1 MPARPPAYGSCRL
14 SGRIRPPGR
23 RTTIV
28 CTEPWDTGDYEMNQ
42 QLSDT
47 NIAFVGAGS
56 MAEAIVRGLVTKR
69 LADPRR
75 ITVINRA
82 NRDRLMELSEKYGV
96 EPALEADKKDA
107 AVAAADVIVLAMK
120 PKDAVAALNNLKP
133 HLSPRQLI
141 VSVIAGLSIASI
153 QHVLGRLPVVRTM
166 PNTSCSVG
174 LGATGFASSPE
185 VTAAQEALA
194 AAMFES
200 VGIICKVEEPLLDV
214 VTGLSGSGPA
224 YVYLMME
231 QMIRAGVESGLDAEN
246 AKALTV
252 QTVLGAAEMV
262 RSTGEEPGE
271 LRRKVT
277 SPNGTTQAALELL
290 DREGFPSA
298 VRRAVLRA
306 AERAR
311 ELGAETDPA
320 RKPPSA

>member
-1 MPARPPAYGSCRL
+1 MKREL
-14 SGRIRPPGR
+14 SA
-23 RTTIV
+23 
-28 CTEPWDTGDYEMNQ
+28 
-42 QLSDT
+42 T
-47 NIAFVGAGS
+47 NIVFVGAGS
-56 MAEAIVRGLVTKR
+56 MAEAIIRGLVTHR

-75 ITVINRA
+75 ITVFNRS
-82 NRDRLMELSEKYGV
+82 NQERLLELKGKYGV
-96 EPALEADKKDA
+96 NAVLEAEKKDA

-120 PKDAVAALNNLKP
+120 PKDAVSALNGLRP
-133 HLSPRQLI
+133 HLSQRQLI
-141 VSVIAGLSIASI
+141 VSVIAGLSVASI
-153 QHVLGRLPVVRTM
+153 QHALGPLPVVRTM
-166 PNTSCSVG
+166 PNTSCSIG
-174 LGATGFASSPE
+174 RGATGFTASPE
-185 VTAAQEALA
+185 VTEEQEALA
-194 AAMFES
+194 TAIFES

-231 QMIRAGVESGLDAEN
+231 HMILAGIEGGLDAQQ

-262 RSTGEEPGE
+262 KTTGEEPGE

-290 DREGFPSA
+290 ERESFPSA

-311 ELGAETDPA
+311 ELGAETDPL